1 MYSYIK
7 HLRVF
12 RLAVCDREK
21 AFHVLS
27 KEFHFVFRRA
37 VLTNSNLNRFVILA
51 ADQSVSA
58 SVYIVCLNTSSVSWK
73 L

>member
-1 MYSYIK
+1 MYIK

-12 RLAVCDREK
+12 RLAVCDGEK

-27 KEFHFVFRRA
+27 KEFNFVFRA
-37 VLTNSNLNRFVILA
+37 VLTKSGFNKFVILTTN
-51 ADQSVSA
+51 QSVSA
-58 SVYIVCLNTSSVSWK
+58 SMYIVCLNKSSVNWK